1 MSRLSIVTSTAIAA
15 LGVTALSSQAIAQ
28 QTLRQ
33 QLVGTWTLASCDVK
47 APWCPGSGSWA
58 FGGNGR
64 YTLVIQGPRPK
75 VSGTGPVN
83 RTAVSA
89 EEYKAIGQG
98 NVSQFGTW
106 SVNEADK
113 TLTQHV
119 ESSFFGRSDG
129 TDVKISISLTGDE
142 LKVSGTGGT
151 ETWKKTPPP
160 QQTLRQQIVGTWNLV
175 SCDNK
180 DQLVCASPN
189 GIVSYDA
196 TGHYSQMF
204 VPKGR
209 KVDIPQGTT
218 RATLSAERYKEVA
231 QGVISNFGTF
241 SVDEPT
247 KEITFKREGALF
259 PTAEGTEAKGTIVSL
274 TGDDLKAKGPIL
286 GNSTWRRAK

>member
-1 MSRLSIVTSTAIAA
+1 MQLLCNVQRLVIVGTWNLVSCDNKDQLVCASPNGIVSYDATGHYSQMFVPKGRKVDIPQGTTRA
-15 LGVTALSSQAIAQ
+15 TSQAIAQ

-151 ETWKKTPPP
+151 ETV
-160 QQTLRQQIVGTWNLV
+160 VGV
-175 SCDNK
+175 
-180 DQLVCASPN
+180 
-189 GIVSYDA
+189 
-196 TGHYSQMF
+196 F
-204 VPKGR
+204 
-209 KVDIPQGTT
+209 
-218 RATLSAERYKEVA
+218 AEV
-231 QGVISNFGTF
+231 
-241 SVDEPT
+241 
-247 KEITFKREGALF
+247 EGSSSTQKAAL
-259 PTAEGTEAKGTIVSL
+259 TV
-274 TGDDLKAKGPIL
+274 
-286 GNSTWRRAK
+286 

>member
-1 MSRLSIVTSTAIAA
+1 
-15 LGVTALSSQAIAQ
+15 
-28 QTLRQ
+28 
-33 QLVGTWTLASCDVK
+33 
-47 APWCPGSGSWA
+47 
-58 FGGNGR
+58 
-64 YTLVIQGPRPK
+64 
-75 VSGTGPVN
+75 
-83 RTAVSA
+83 VSA
-89 EEYKAIGQG
+89 EDYKALGQG

-106 SVNEADK
+106 SVSDDGK

-119 ESSFFGRSDG
+119 DSSFFGRSDG
-129 TDVKISISLTGDE
+129 TDAKFSISLTGDQ
-142 LKVSGTGGT
+142 LKSTNPDGSSV
-151 ETWKKTPPP
+151 TWKKSPPP
-160 QQTLRQQIVGTWNLV
+160 QQTLRQQIVGTWNLI

-196 TGHYSQMF
+196 NGHYSQMF

-209 KVDIPQGTT
+209 SKDIAPAGTT
-218 RATLSAERYKEVA
+218 RATLSPEKYKEVA

>member
-1 MSRLSIVTSTAIAA
+1 
-15 LGVTALSSQAIAQ
+15 
-28 QTLRQ
+28 
-33 QLVGTWTLASCDVK
+33 
-47 APWCPGSGSWA
+47 
-58 FGGNGR
+58 
-64 YTLVIQGPRPK
+64 
-75 VSGTGPVN
+75 
-83 RTAVSA
+83 
-89 EEYKAIGQG
+89 
-98 NVSQFGTW
+98 
-106 SVNEADK
+106 VNEGNDAK
-113 TLTQHV
+113 V
-119 ESSFFGRSDG
+119 F
-129 TDVKISISLTGDE
+129 ISLNGDE
-142 LKVSGTGGT
+142 LKTVGAGGNSS
-151 ETWKKTPPP
+151 TWKKAPNPP
-160 QQTLRQQIVGTWNLV
+160 QTPRQQIVGTWNLV

-196 TGHYSQMF
+196 NGHYSQMF

-209 KVDIPQGTT
+209 SKDIAPAGTT
-218 RATLSAERYKEVA
+218 RATLSPEKYKEVA